1 MLPRCQ
7 CWALSRD
14 ELTTPTVVLYEYEH
28 GYSAMVAAFPA
39 AFTKATSVVVDML
52 VTVAFTELYAL
63 GWLFLSLTPG
73 LELGVAMFISLNLHE
88 DPDWVS
94 RTTSWSRRLV
104 LSRNNYIPTQ
114 KTEQCLI
121 EKGQTDASPS
131 DFVIVLT

>member
-63 GWLFLSLTPG
+63 GLRPA
-73 LELGVAMFISLNLHE
+73 VAVPESHAG
-88 DPDWVS
+88 S
-94 RTTSWSRRLV
+94 RAR
-104 LSRNNYIPTQ
+104 
-114 KTEQCLI
+114 
-121 EKGQTDASPS
+121 
-131 DFVIVLT
+131 